1 MSICSNERLRDIL
14 SKQKERTFELV
25 KMSKEH
31 LVQFKGNGTFCP
43 CSQRTETFGLAKK
56 YGAFGAVKEYGTF
69 GAAKENGAF
78 GPAKEYGAFGA
89 AKGRG
94 HFIQLKLRGHFIHA
108 VEGQEH
114 LV

>member
-1 MSICSNERLRDIL
+1 MGLCSNERLRDIL
-14 SKQKERTFELV
+14 SKQKEMTFELV

-43 CSQRTETFGLAKK
+43 CSQRTETFG
-56 YGAFGAVKEYGTF
+56 F
-69 GAAKENGAF
+69 
-78 GPAKEYGAFGA
+78 AKEYGAFGA

-94 HFIQLKLRGHFIHA
+94 HFIQLKVRGHFIHA

>member
-1 MSICSNERLRDIL
+1 MGLCSNERLRDIL
-14 SKQKERTFELV
+14 SKQKEMTFELV

-43 CSQRTETFGLAKK
+43 CSQRTETFGFAKE
-56 YGAFGAVKEYGTF
+56 YGAFGPVKGY
-69 GAAKENGAF
+69 GAF

-89 AKGRG
+89 AKERG
-94 HFIQLKLRGHFIHA
+94 HFIQLKVRGHFIHA